1 MRVADYPISRSG
13 PSRVTTIDE
22 ASGWVFYPLWVKY
35 KRSVLLKPLHAKE
48 LYSEEVYDFGLTA
61 TFPRDTLGERLLG
74 FKVLD
79 DVINEEKELLARV
92 VVEAFNV
99 LDPFEHFLVK
109 VCGLSFPH
117 KIIN

>member
-1 MRVADYPISRSG
+1 M
-13 PSRVTTIDE
+13 
-22 ASGWVFYPLWVKY
+22 
-35 KRSVLLKPLHAKE
+35 LLKPLHAKE

-99 LDPFEHFLVK
+99 LDPFEHFLIK

-117 KIIN
+117 KVIN